1 MDCFHSHTGHP
12 SSCAEGSAIFRPF
25 SRTGY
30 WTVCLKHQCLW
41 RPRKEKIALKAPSR
55 NTLYLPH
62 SSVLAK
68 QVTWQHPALRKVKYN
83 PAVYL
88 HTLKATIH
96 PAPLPFSYLQNNP
109 AHF

>member
-41 RPRKEKIALKAPSR
+41 WPRKEKIALKAPSR
-55 NTLYLPH
+55 NTLYLPPFICFSKTSH
-62 SSVLAK
+62 MAASSLEESEV
-68 QVTWQHPALRKVKYN
+68 
-83 PAVYL
+83 
-88 HTLKATIH
+88 
-96 PAPLPFSYLQNNP
+96 
-109 AHF
+109 